1 MITSPP
7 KIKKKAALLDCL
19 FSNFIWDLTLR
30 DFHHVLGLRPFWT
43 VGYFELNFLALDQG
57 FVPITANGAVMNEN
71 ILFAWLLDKSVAL
84 CVVKPFDLADSF

>member
-1 MITSPP
+1 MKTPLQ
-7 KIKKKAALLDCL
+7 KRRKKAALPDCL
-19 FSNFIWDLTLR
+19 FSDFTWELPLR

-57 FVPITANGAVMNEN
+57 FVPVTANGAVMNEN
-71 ILFAWLLDKSVAL
+71 ILFAGLLNKSVAL